1 MTMKQAYRIIGK
13 HLYVAYLTYG
23 EKSIL
28 IIANTASEAKEKA
41 CEFFGL
47 SLITVT
53 RVTDTSDPQI
63 YTI

>member
-1 MTMKQAYRIIGK
+1 MTMEQAYRTISRY
-13 HLYVAYLTYG
+13 LYVAYLTYG
-23 EKSIL
+23 GKSIL

-47 SLITVT
+47 SLVTVD
-53 RVTDTSDPQI
+53 RVADTNDPQI

>member
-1 MTMKQAYRIIGK
+1 MTMEQAYHAIGR

-41 CEFFGL
+41 CKFFGL
-47 SLITVT
+47 SLVTVA
-53 RVTDTSDPQI
+53 RVADTSDPQI
-63 YTI
+63 YII

>member
-1 MTMKQAYRIIGK
+1 MTMEQAYRTIGR

-23 EKSIL
+23 GKSIL

-47 SLITVT
+47 SLVTVA
-53 RVTDTSDPQI
+53 RVADTSDPQI